1 MNKMP
6 GSLPNPGNE
15 HSSLQISIKRY
26 NIKAYEHMSIV
37 VKREKKISKLRYPVW
52 ENAIPLRDKK
62 FSSIG
67 GRKNKE
73 TWLPL
78 ASLSLNPT

>member
-26 NIKAYEHMSIV
+26 NIKAYEHSC
-37 VKREKKISKLRYPVW
+37 KEGEK
-52 ENAIPLRDKK
+52 NIP
-62 FSSIG
+62 S
-67 GRKNKE
+67 
-73 TWLPL
+73 
-78 ASLSLNPT
+78 SLSTPGKRDTFTR